1 MKPAIVSSDAEEDIA
16 EARDYYRRS
25 RGKGAAENLLR
36 SLYGAFQRIAA
47 HPLRGKLRPEIRDG
61 LRSFLVPNYVILYED
76 HEKHVFIARVIHQ
89 RRDLKKALDEK

>member
-16 EARDYYRRS
+16 EASEFYRQT
-25 RGKGAAENLLR
+25 RGPHAAHALVD

-47 HPLRGKLRPEIRDG
+47 HPLRGQFRSEIRDG

-76 HEKHVFIARVIHQ
+76 REKHVYIARVIHQ
-89 RRDLKKALDEK
+89 RRDLKKALEE